1 MFVVTIA
8 IDLDNNCLLFL
19 LFFATKYDCLYFKSG
34 SATDNDDDLFP
45 HHLLHF
51 RSLSLS
57 TCIIEKNDKQA
68 SGGWKREGNRW
79 QSVR

>member
-51 RSLSLS
+51 RSLSLLAS
-57 TCIIEKNDKQA
+57 SRRMTSKQA
-68 SGGWKREGNRW
+68 VVGRGRAIDGSR
-79 QSVR
+79 